1 MLETRVKQETN
12 FWQGGNAVLESFH
25 RSAMTAGGAAART
38 MQARQVTESLS
49 ISSPPSPDS

>member
-25 RSAMTAGGAAART
+25 RSALTAGGAAART
-38 MQARQVTESLS
+38 MQARQVTESLPV
-49 ISSPPSPDS
+49 SSPPSSDG